1 MFSVLS
7 VVCSSRSFVLPFG
20 DVCACIANLVIA
32 GASSMQKFIDD
43 FMQHLK
49 YERNASEHTLR
60 NYESDLVQFYDHIA
74 PPDRKG
80 NRRKVDI
87 HAIDNLTIREYMASL
102 YEKKKKKSSVHRK
115 VAALRTFFRFLC
127 REAILEINPAK
138 LVASP
143 HVERKLPN
151 HLTIEQMVRFI
162 ETPETETVLGKR
174 DRAMLEL
181 LYASGLR
188 VSELVNLNLTDIDFN
203 NRTVRVKGKGR
214 KERIVPFGEHA
225 KKALSDFLGVRG
237 ELLVEADP
245 EAVDPLAVFMNYQGT
260 RITTRSVG
268 RMIDKYVKQCAE
280 IHHISPHSLRH
291 SFATHLLDAGA
302 DLRTIQELLGHVRL
316 STTQQYTHVSMDKL
330 MEVYDKAHPKA

>member
-1 MFSVLS
+1 MRCWADPGPYLYE
-7 VVCSSRSFVLPFG
+7 RSYV
-20 DVCACIANLVIA
+20 
-32 GASSMQKFIDD
+32 QKYIDA
-43 FMQHLK
+43 FLQHLK

-74 PPDRKG
+74 PLNKKG
-80 NRRKVDI
+80 ERRQVEI

-102 YEKKKKKSSVHRK
+102 YQKKKKKSSIHRK

-127 REAILEINPAK
+127 REGVLEINPAK

-143 HVERKLPN
+143 RVERTLPN
-151 HLTIEQMVRFI
+151 HLNIEEMVRFI

-181 LYASGLR
+181 LYASGVR
-188 VSELVNLNLTDIDFN
+188 VSELVNLNLQDVDFTN
-203 NRTVRVKGKGR
+203 QTVRVKGKGR
-214 KERIVPFGEHA
+214 KERVVPFGDHA
-225 KKALSDFLGVRG
+225 KRALQDYLGVRG
-237 ELLVEADP
+237 ELLVEADQ
-245 EAVDPLAVFMNYQGT
+245 EKVDPVAVFMNYQGT

-268 RMIDKYVKQCAE
+268 RMIDKYVKQCAD

-291 SFATHLLDAGA
+291 SFATHMLDAGA
-302 DLRTIQELLGHVRL
+302 DLRAIQELLGHVRL

-330 MEVYDKAHPKA
+330 MEVY